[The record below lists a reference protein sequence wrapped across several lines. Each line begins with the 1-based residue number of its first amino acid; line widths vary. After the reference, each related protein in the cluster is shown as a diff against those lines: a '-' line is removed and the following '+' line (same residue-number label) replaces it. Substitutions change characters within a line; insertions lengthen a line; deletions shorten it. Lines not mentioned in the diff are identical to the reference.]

1 MIGGAACGMACILA
15 HRETTARPE
24 RLEST
29 AALQFRD
36 MPSSRVPSAPL
47 RWFPVLLRVLLVT
60 FLLAL
65 LSFAV
70 GLFLGIMGLV
80 ITAAVR
86 GVHPNMTVAY
96 REIALPA
103 AILAGAAALVVAIV
117 LEIRHHRGERDELGS
132 M

>member
-1 MIGGAACGMACILA
+1 VIGGAACGMGCILA

-29 AALQFRD
+29 AALQSRD
-36 MPSSRVPSAPL
+36 MSSSRVPSAPL
-47 RWFPVLLRVLLVT
+47 RWFLVLLRVLLVT

-70 GLFLGIMGLV
+70 CLFLGIMGLV
-80 ITAAVR
+80 VTAAAR
-86 GVHPNMTVAY
+86 GAQPNLTIAY
-96 REIALPA
+96 REIAFPA
-103 AILAGAAALVVAIV
+103 AILAGAAALVAAIV
-117 LEIRHHRGERDELGS
+117 MEVRHHRQQTQ